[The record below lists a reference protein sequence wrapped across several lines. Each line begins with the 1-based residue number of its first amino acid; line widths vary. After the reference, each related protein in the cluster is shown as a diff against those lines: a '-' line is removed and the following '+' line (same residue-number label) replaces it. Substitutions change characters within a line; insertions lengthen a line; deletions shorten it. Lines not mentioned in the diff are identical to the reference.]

1 MITAN
6 KLIDTELPALS
17 PTDDPEN
24 AINLMDQFHVAH
36 LPVIDQGKF
45 LGIISET
52 ELFGAGDTLAEF
64 IENEGDLLKCSVEPH
79 EHILEVLKEAGEHQL
94 TAIPV
99 VSATGD
105 FVGSIPL
112 ENLVNELSKMQG
124 ASQPGGILVIEMYEK
139 DYSLQQISRI
149 VEENDAK
156 IISLSVSHGE
166 ENKIELNLKIN
177 KPGVNAII
185 QSFERFGYQVKGSY
199 QEPEY
204 SDDLKRRYDELMRY
218 LNF

>member
-1 MITAN
+1 
-6 KLIDTELPALS
+6 
-17 PTDDPEN
+17 
-24 AINLMDQFHVAH
+24 
-36 LPVIDQGKF
+36 
-45 LGIISET
+45 
-52 ELFGAGDTLAEF
+52 LFGAGDTIAEF
-64 IENEGDLLKCSVEPH
+64 IENEGELLQCSVEPH
-79 EHILEVLKEAGEHQL
+79 EHILEVLKAAGEHQL

-99 VSATGD
+99 VNASGE

-124 ASQPGGILVIEMYEK
+124 ASQPGGILVIEMPEK

-166 ENKIELNLKIN
+166 EDKIELNLKIN